1 MCRRDVRGSCRNK
14 VGRCFTRME
23 RGGGTKNEE
32 GEGGS
37 RGERGRQR
45 KVLGWM
51 NTVFCAIR

>member
-1 MCRRDVRGSCRNK
+1 MSRSEVCVRRSRRDVRGSCRNK

-32 GEGGS
+32 GEGGKRS

-45 KVLGWM
+45 KV
-51 NTVFCAIR
+51 